1 MTCLHAA
8 KKCTTY
14 VIKMS
19 FNLQK
24 KREATKGSKWFDM
37 KAPEMSEELRNE
49 LEILQMRSE
58 LDPKRFY
65 KRSEMKTLPKYFE
78 VRREQLL
85 LRTVS

>member
-1 MTCLHAA
+1 
-8 KKCTTY
+8 
-14 VIKMS
+14 MS

-24 KREATKGSKWFDM
+24 EREATKGSKWFDM

-85 LRTVS
+85 LGTFLNLFSRFFRWGKWLSRQ